1 VSNLHMPV
9 PTHPFQEELIK
20 AINRVTPSV
29 VSVSTVALMRNYYR
43 VHPISGMGS
52 GVVLDDQGHIITNRH
67 VIDKAQ
73 RISVADVMGGR
84 HDARLLGGD
93 QLIDIAV
100 LQVEDGV
107 LEPAAL
113 GDSDQLQVGQLAIA
127 VGNPYGF
134 ILGGPTVTTGVI
146 SAVKR
151 QIQARNIVLEKLIQT
166 DAAINP
172 GNSGGPLCDISG
184 QVVGINT
191 AMLPYAQ
198 GIGFAIPINTV
209 KEITEE
215 IIEFGH
221 VHRAYMGFFGV
232 GVNPQIAR
240 TYKLAVTEGVLIAQV
255 VNSSPASRAG
265 LREADIIIAFD
276 GEKITS
282 MGEIQ
287 ERLRKRQVGAMV
299 DITVVRNGSQRILHL
314 TLGEVPG

>member
-1 VSNLHMPV
+1 MPI
-9 PTHPFQEELIK
+9 PTHQFQEELIQAVK
-20 AINRVTPSV
+20 RVTPSV

-43 VHPISGMGS
+43 IHPIGGMGS
-52 GVVLDDQGHIITNRH
+52 GIVLDDQGHIITNRH
-67 VIDKAQ
+67 VIDRAQ
-73 RISVADVMGGR
+73 RISVADTEGGR
-84 HDARLLGGD
+84 HDASLLGGD

-100 LQVEDGV
+100 LRAEEGV
-107 LEPAAL
+107 LQPATL

-151 QIQARNIVLEKLIQT
+151 QIQAKNIVLEKLIQT

-184 QVVGINT
+184 NVVGVNT

-209 KEITEE
+209 KEIAEE

-221 VHRAYMGFFGV
+221 VRRSYMGFFGV
-232 GVNPQIAR
+232 GINPAIAR
-240 TYKLAVTEGVLIAQV
+240 TYKLSVTEGVLIAQI
-255 VNSSPASRAG
+255 VNSSPAARAG
-265 LREADIIIAFD
+265 LREGDIIVAFD
-276 GEKITS
+276 GEKIAS

-287 ERLRKRQVGAMV
+287 ERLRKRVVGTRLDV
-299 DITVVRNGSQRILHL
+299 TVVRGQRQRMFSLI
-314 TLGEVPG
+314 LGEVPG

>member
-1 VSNLHMPV
+1 MPI
-9 PTHPFQEELIK
+9 PTHPFQEELIQ
-20 AINRVTPSV
+20 AVNHVTPSV

-43 VHPISGMGS
+43 VHPVGGMGS

-73 RISVADVMGGR
+73 RISVADVKGGR
-84 HDARLLGGD
+84 HDATLLGGD

-100 LQVEDGV
+100 LQVDDGI
-107 LEPAAL
+107 LEPATL
-113 GDSDQLQVGQLAIA
+113 GDSDELQVGQLAIA

-172 GNSGGPLCDISG
+172 GNSGGPLCDITG
-184 QVVGINT
+184 CVVGINT

-209 KEITEE
+209 KEIAKE

-221 VHRAYMGFFGV
+221 VRRSYIGFFGV
-232 GVNPQIAR
+232 GVNPQIAQ
-240 TYKLAVTEGVLIAQV
+240 TYKLAVTEGVLVAQV
-255 VNSSPASRAG
+255 VDSSPASRSG
-265 LREADIIIAFD
+265 LREGDIIVAFD
-276 GEKITS
+276 EEKITS

-287 ERLRKRQVGAMV
+287 ERLRKRPVGSMV
-299 DITVVRNGSQRILHL
+299 DITVVRKGSQSILRL

>member
-1 VSNLHMPV
+1 MPI
-9 PTHPFQEELIK
+9 PTHPFQDELIH
-20 AINRVTPSV
+20 AVNRVTPSV

-43 VHPISGMGS
+43 VHPVGGMGS

-67 VIDKAQ
+67 VIAKAQ
-73 RISVADVMGGR
+73 RISVADVKGGR
-84 HDARLLGGD
+84 HDATLLGGD

-100 LQVEDGV
+100 LKVENGQ

-113 GDSDQLQVGQLAIA
+113 GDSDKLEVGQLAIA

-146 SAVKR
+146 SAVQR

-172 GNSGGPLCDISG
+172 GNSGGPLCDIEG
-184 QVVGINT
+184 CVVGINT
-191 AMLPYAQ
+191 AMLPFAQ

-209 KEITEE
+209 KEIAEE
-215 IIEFGH
+215 IIEFGR
-221 VHRAYMGFFGV
+221 VRRSYMGFFGV

-240 TYKLAVTEGVLIAQV
+240 TYKLPVTEGVLIAQV
-255 VNSSPASRAG
+255 VDSSPASRAG
-265 LREADIIIAFD
+265 FREGDIIIAFN
-276 GEKITS
+276 GEKISS

-287 ERLRKRQVGAMV
+287 EHLRKHEVGTQI
-299 DITVVRNGSQRILHL
+299 DIKVVRGQSQKVFPLI
-314 TLGEVPG
+314 LGEVPA

>member
-1 VSNLHMPV
+1 MPI
-9 PTHPFQEELIK
+9 PTHHFQEELIQAVK
-20 AINRVTPSV
+20 RVSPSV
-29 VSVSTVALMRNYYR
+29 LSVSTVALMRNFYR
-43 VHPISGMGS
+43 VHPIGGMGS
-52 GVVLDDQGHIITNRH
+52 GVVLDDDGHIITNRH
-67 VIDKAQ
+67 VIDQAQ
-73 RISVADVMGGR
+73 RISVADTNGGQYN
-84 HDARLLGGD
+84 ATLLGGD

-100 LQVEDGV
+100 LKVENGT
-107 LEPAAL
+107 LQPASL
-113 GDSDQLQVGQLAIA
+113 GDSDKLEVGQLAIA

-146 SAVKR
+146 SAVQR

-172 GNSGGPLCDISG
+172 GNSGGPLCDIQG
-184 QVVGINT
+184 NVVGINT

-209 KEITEE
+209 KDIADE

-221 VHRAYMGFFGV
+221 VRRSYMGFLGV

-240 TYKLAVTEGVLIAQV
+240 MYKLAVTEGVLIAQV
-255 VNSSPASRAG
+255 VDASPAARAG
-265 LREADIIIAFD
+265 LREGDIIIAFD

-287 ERLRKRQVGAMV
+287 ERLRKRAVGTGV
-299 DITVVRNGSQRILHL
+299 QITIVRGQSQRVLSFI
-314 TLGEVPG
+314 LGEVPA